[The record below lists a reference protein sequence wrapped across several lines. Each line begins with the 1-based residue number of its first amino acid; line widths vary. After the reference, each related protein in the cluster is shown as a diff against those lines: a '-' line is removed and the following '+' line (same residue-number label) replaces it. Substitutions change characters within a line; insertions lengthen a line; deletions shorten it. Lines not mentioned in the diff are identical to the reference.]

1 MKSLKLK
8 IVFIIVLVNLIVIV
22 NYLILCAPRSEKD
35 SDDSVLVSDLSHPVE
50 VIDDGEE
57 NQRMNDDR
65 RQLRRNR
72 RYRRSRLIGRRNCNF
87 CRHLSRFKVLRF
99 YQIRLNKGS
108 FNDLTFSFGEWFAIC
123 LLCLFVNKNDEQSLA
138 LKVRAL
144 I

>member
-22 NYLILCAPRSEKD
+22 NYLILCTPRSEKD

-57 NQRMNDDR
+57 NQRMNDHR
-65 RQLRRNR
+65 LQLRRNR

-99 YQIRLNKGS
+99 DEIRLNKG
-108 FNDLTFSFGEWFAIC
+108 FLQWFDFFVRRMIC
-123 LLCLFVNKNDEQSLA
+123 NLFVMLVCK
-138 LKVRAL
+138 
-144 I
+144 